1 MENKEWYRNTGTVVA
16 LGFIVLGLLNLF
28 SFQHFHKT
36 HINARSSMPG
46 ILFISIGIV
55 LLVIKAI
62 RK

>member
-1 MENKEWYRNTGTVVA
+1 MDNKEWYHNTGTVVA

-28 SFQHFHKT
+28 SFLHFNKT
-36 HINARSSMPG
+36 HINAKSALPG

-55 LLVIKAI
+55 VLIVRAI